1 MSSLNFKWFN
11 FNCNVN
17 VLIKEIFFFLYIS
30 DIFYFWVYVC
40 KDVMVLNYEVNENYL
55 N

>member
-1 MSSLNFKWFN
+1 MSSLNYKWLN
-11 FNCNVN
+11 FNCYDN
-17 VLIKEIFFFLYIS
+17 VLIKEIFFYIS
-30 DIFYFWVYVC
+30 DIFYFWVCVC